1 MGLREII
8 LEQQVKTAKYY
19 FDRADVLMVAI
30 SSDETVHDINQVA
43 LQILGYTK
51 DEVLGK
57 NWFDNFVEKKNREN
71 TRKLFRDTLSG
82 KMRHVH
88 FETTIHTK
96 QGQSLIFDFHNIL
109 TSDGKGTTLGVLSSG
124 SKISQQK
131 KRNETQKQ
139 LESRLQATLDY
150 MIEGCQI
157 IDYDWRYIYINEAAA
172 KQGKKPKEELIGFT
186 MMQAYPGIEKTELF
200 NHLNNCMANRVPA
213 RIENEFTFPDGS
225 KGWFELRIEP
235 VPEGILI
242 FSVDITK
249 NKANEAELNKYRNRL
264 EEVVAEKTA
273 ECGKI
278 STDLHFEV
286 EEHKKDI
293 EALKLRA
300 TILDNAME
308 SIFLTNIKGD
318 FAYANKSAQE
328 AYGYTLDELLNKK
341 ITALLPNKDAPSAEG
356 LLKHIAEKGQTSL
369 EMIHIDKNSVEMP
382 VKVYANL
389 VKTMHGHYIVFVIR
403 QLHRR

>member
-1 MGLREII
+1 M
-8 LEQQVKTAKYY
+8 LEQQDKTAKYY

-30 SSDETVHDINQVA
+30 SSDGVIQDINPTA
-43 LQILGYTK
+43 LKILGYSK

-57 NWFDNFVEKKNREN
+57 NWFDNFVEEKNRES
-71 TRKLFRDTLSG
+71 TRNLFHETLRS

-88 FETTIHTK
+88 FEQTILTK
-96 QGQSLIFDFHNIL
+96 QGQIRIFDFHNVL
-109 TSDGKGTTLGVLSSG
+109 TSDGRGTTLGVLSSG
-124 SKISQQK
+124 SEISQQK
-131 KRNETQKQ
+131 KKDETKKQ
-139 LESRLQATLDY
+139 LENRLQATLDY
-150 MIEGCQI
+150 MIEGVQI
-157 IDYDWRYIYINEAAA
+157 IDYDWRYIYVNDAVA
-172 KQGKKPKEELIGFT
+172 KQGKKSKKELIGFT
-186 MMQAYPGIEKTELF
+186 MMQAYPGIDKTEMF
-200 NHLNNCMANRVPA
+200 NHLINCMTNRVSA
-213 RIENEFTFPDGS
+213 RIENEFTFEDGS

-278 STDLHFEV
+278 STDLHFEI
-286 EEHKKDI
+286 EEHKKDL

-308 SIFLTNIKGD
+308 SILLTNVKGEL
-318 FAYANKSAQE
+318 AYANKSAQE
-328 AYGYTLDELLNKK
+328 AYNYTLDELLNKT
-341 ITALLPNKDAPSAEG
+341 ITALLPTKDASSVEG
-356 LLKHIAEKGQTSL
+356 LLRHISEKGQTSL
-369 EMIHIDKNSVEMP
+369 EMIHVDKKGVEMP

-389 VKTMHGHYIVFVIR
+389 VKTIHGHYIVFVIR
-403 QLHRR
+403 QLNRR